1 MIGCFMFFLAA
12 EALVLGFYDFP
23 IFLLICKAEAIV
35 LPTFQT
41 SGGSCYWVF
50 YFLALIYRFCFFHS

>member
-1 MIGCFMFFLAA
+1 MFFLAA

-35 LPTFQT
+35 LPTFRDC
-41 SGGSCYWVF
+41 GGLRELVF
-50 YFLALIYRFCFFHS
+50 YVFVFDL

>member
-1 MIGCFMFFLAA
+1 MFFLAA

-35 LPTFQT
+35 LPTFQV
-41 SGGSCYWVF
+41 GGGLKMLVF
-50 YFLALIYRFCFFHS
+50 YVFVLIYRFCFFHS